1 MKRKGDSKAQL
12 KFIGEVLDGD
22 ELTIA
27 ILENYPYLKNY
38 M

>member
-1 MKRKGDSKAQL
+1 MKKKGDSKAQL
-12 KFIGEVLDGD
+12 RLIGEILDGD
-22 ELTIA
+22 ELSIA